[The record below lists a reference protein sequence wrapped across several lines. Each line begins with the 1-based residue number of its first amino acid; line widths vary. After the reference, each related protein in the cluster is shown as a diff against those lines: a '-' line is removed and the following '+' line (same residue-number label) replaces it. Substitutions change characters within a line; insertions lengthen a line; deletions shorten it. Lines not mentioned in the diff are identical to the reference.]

1 MPEAEEREFRDEAAL
16 LWKKGQVRLP
26 DRCCRPRHEAGFGSQ
41 RDTHLLDS
49 GPSSPKDAGYGP
61 LRGEKEVDVGA
72 G

>member
-16 LWKKGQVRLP
+16 L
-26 DRCCRPRHEAGFGSQ
+26 F
-41 RDTHLLDS
+41 DS
-49 GPSSPKDAGYGP
+49 GPSSPKGAGYGP